1 MVGATTSKGTHFPV
15 DPNSWLQEH
24 GVSAA
29 AAAARQSGDWSSFT
43 VDRFRQLRGFNSVT
57 RQIAGAPGRW
67 YQSLVQCGAVLP
79 AEEMLI
85 RAVLQS
91 KGSANAAVAKGAIPE
106 EKLKAWGENTFKPIV
121 ERCRATGN
129 WSPLAARPFEDHEY
143 FKPFHSRIGKAQYRY
158 DGLVGALLVTQEESD
173 LARKQARKDSGAAI
187 KEKAKERYTL
197 EELRQWIDTTLP
209 RIVNEAYKPTSCL
222 HFRGARCTKLIR

>member
-67 YQSLVQCGAVLP
+67 YQSLVQYGAVLP

-91 KGSANAAVAKGAIPE
+91 KGSADAAVAKGAIPE
-106 EKLKAWGENTFKPIV
+106 EKLKAWGENTLKPIV

-209 RIVNEAYKPTSCL
+209 RIVDEAYKPTSCL